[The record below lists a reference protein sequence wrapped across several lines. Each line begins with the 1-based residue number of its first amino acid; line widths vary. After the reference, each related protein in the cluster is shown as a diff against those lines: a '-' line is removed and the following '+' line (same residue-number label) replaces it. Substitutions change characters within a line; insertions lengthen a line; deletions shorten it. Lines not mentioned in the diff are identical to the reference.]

1 LKVVSLF
8 AGIGGFDLAA
18 EQEGWETVATC
29 EISELPREVLI
40 TRFPKAYHHD
50 DVKTLTYKKLNEKI
64 TKTFGTR
71 WRADGL
77 VLVGGFPCQPYSN
90 AGKRLGTEDDR
101 HLWPE
106 MLRIISEAQPEWVIG
121 ENVRGLVSWNAGM
134 VFEQVQ
140 ADLEAQGYEVWPFLL
155 PACAV
160 NAPHRRDR
168 VWFIGRKVDFNTHS
182 HVQQRGNGNNEIIP
196 SEGGFNA
203 LGNACK
209 SLEDGIATHTK
220 GIGTGIIRN
229 KSSKEGTRYSNE
241 LLGIECGISSNDGI
255 TPHSNHWCR
264 PCDTIQAGREIFE
277 VLPWGQRASS
287 NAGLFGQKVSEKQ
300 TARVEQCDKSNFADT
315 SDKGLQRSKVNGSIR
330 TIRKNREKQSIG
342 YVSPNWQNFPTQ
354 SPICGGDDGLSGELV
369 RAYVIENSGG
379 LLTEKEVNTIVSRTI
394 EAYRKANIQAYGN
407 AVVPPL
413 VRQIIKAINK
423 FEEIINP

>member
-1 LKVVSLF
+1 MV
-8 AGIGGFDLAA
+8 I
-18 EQEGWETVATC
+18 
-29 EISELPREVLI
+29 
-40 TRFPKAYHHD
+40 
-50 DVKTLTYKKLNEKI
+50 KLE
-64 TKTFGTR
+64 
-71 WRADGL
+71 
-77 VLVGGFPCQPYSN
+77 
-90 AGKRLGTEDDR
+90 RLGG
-101 HLWPE
+101 
-106 MLRIISEAQPEWVIG
+106 I
-121 ENVRGLVSWNAGM
+121 
-134 VFEQVQ
+134 
-140 ADLEAQGYEVWPFLL
+140 
-155 PACAV
+155 
-160 NAPHRRDR
+160 
-168 VWFIGRKVDFNTHS
+168 NT
-182 HVQQRGNGNNEIIP
+182 P
-196 SEGGFNA
+196 S
-203 LGNACK
+203 
-209 SLEDGIATHTK
+209 
-220 GIGTGIIRN
+220 
-229 KSSKEGTRYSNE
+229 
-241 LLGIECGISSNDGI
+241 
-255 TPHSNHWCR
+255 HSNHWCR

-277 VLPWGQRASS
+277 VLPWGQGAPS
-287 NAGLFGQKVSEKQ
+287 NAGLLGQKVSEKQ